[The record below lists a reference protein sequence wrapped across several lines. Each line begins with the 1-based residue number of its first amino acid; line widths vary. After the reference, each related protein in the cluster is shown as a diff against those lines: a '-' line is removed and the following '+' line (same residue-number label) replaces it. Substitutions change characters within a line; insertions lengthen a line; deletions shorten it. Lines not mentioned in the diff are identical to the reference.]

1 MEMENQEDKLKRIN
15 ELAHILKN
23 FEKRQVINSKKKF
36 DNLNSLTLKS
46 EYSDY
51 EYIKENSDGS
61 NFNSTL
67 SNKFTQTHTKI
78 ANLKLLAI
86 NKFDKKSSETGETKG
101 ETMENV
107 FYNLT
112 KVKTELN
119 LKGKNC
125 LKKVKN
131 KRLKNLN
138 ENSELIVSG
147 NETRII
153 NDNVVY
159 DVVEN
164 KSVKHIRSIAFD
176 KLSFGKKSVGSI
188 NPNISDSISPNN
200 IFLNLNEAM
209 KSFYPSISEPS
220 SEQKIKSNVMK
231 DHSSYGSNRIWSSLE
246 NLEKINRDLNDI
258 IVADEMPSSRRKV
271 TRETDLSQSDL
282 MRKNLFIE
290 SNNENFYKKSS
301 IRSDFESMKSPT
313 SIKHSKDRY
322 IFKVCSSGSAG
333 KCK

>member
-1 MEMENQEDKLKRIN
+1 MEIDNEEDKIKRIN
-15 ELAHILKN
+15 EFAGILKN
-23 FEKRQVINSKKKF
+23 FEKRQTHYSKKKF

-51 EYIKENSDGS
+51 EFLKENSDGS
-61 NFNSTL
+61 NLNSTL
-67 SNKFTQTHTKI
+67 SNKFSQTQTKI

-86 NKFDKKSSETGETKG
+86 NKVEKKSTETGETKG
-101 ETMENV
+101 ESMENV

-112 KVKTELN
+112 KVKTEAN
-119 LKGKNC
+119 IRGKNC

-138 ENSELIVSG
+138 ENSELLVSE

-153 NDNVVY
+153 NDNILY
-159 DVVEN
+159 DNGEN

-176 KLSFGKKSVGSI
+176 KLSFGKKSIDSI
-188 NPNISDSISPNN
+188 NPNISDSITPNN

-209 KSFYPSISEPS
+209 RSFYPSMSEPS
-220 SEQKIKSNVMK
+220 SEQKIKSK
-231 DHSSYGSNRIWSSLE
+231 IIKEHSCVGSNRVWSSLE
-246 NLEKINRDLNDI
+246 NLEKINRELNEM

-282 MRKNLFIE
+282 LKKNLFIE
-290 SNNENFYKKSS
+290 SNNENFFKKTSL
-301 IRSDFESMKSPT
+301 RSGFESLKSPT
-313 SIKHSKDRY
+313 GIRTELR
-322 IFKVCSSGSAG
+322 
-333 KCK
+333 

>member
-1 MEMENQEDKLKRIN
+1 MEIDNEEDKIKRIN
-15 ELAHILKN
+15 EFAGILKN
-23 FEKRQVINSKKKF
+23 FEKRQIHNSKKKF

-51 EYIKENSDGS
+51 EFLKENSDGS
-61 NFNSTL
+61 NLNSTL
-67 SNKFTQTHTKI
+67 SNKFNQTQAKI

-86 NKFDKKSSETGETKG
+86 NKVDKKSTETGETKG

-112 KVKTELN
+112 KVKTEAN
-119 LKGKNC
+119 IRGKNC

-138 ENSELIVSG
+138 ENSELLVSE

-153 NDNVVY
+153 NDNILY
-159 DVVEN
+159 DNGEN

-176 KLSFGKKSVGSI
+176 KLSFGKKSIDSI
-188 NPNISDSISPNN
+188 NPNVSDSITPNN

-209 KSFYPSISEPS
+209 RSFYPSMSEPS
-220 SEQKIKSNVMK
+220 SEQKIKSKVMK
-231 DHSSYGSNRIWSSLE
+231 EHSSVGSNRVWSSLE
-246 NLEKINRDLNDI
+246 NLEKINRELNEM

-282 MRKNLFIE
+282 IKKNLFIE
-290 SNNENFYKKSS
+290 SNNENFFKKSS
-301 IRSDFESMKSPT
+301 IRSGFESLKSPT
-313 SIKHSKDRY
+313 GI
-322 IFKVCSSGSAG
+322 
-333 KCK
+333 